1 MTKEWLFKPADTLFF
16 RNGLPFGEGHSV
28 YIKSIFPP
36 TPESMQGIV
45 RSSVL
50 HTECTSPALM
60 ECHLCKSRCNI
71 PAHIGDSSS
80 NMGKLKLSGPYLI
93 KDKQRYFPIPSDIM
107 TMTKRIFVLR
117 PSKKPVECD
126 IGLIHLPDK
135 PADCEH
141 FEPVGG
147 WISVSGMQRYLEGD
161 VPDDSH
167 FLCNNQIFKNDY
179 KVGIKR
185 ENETHTAEEGNLYSI
200 SLIRLK
206 EDISIAVFVDGIPDN
221 LEPPSPFL
229 TKFGGEGK
237 ICKVEINNGITP
249 LVAKDMNLSV
259 KKDELV
265 KLVLLSPAYFGGTW
279 YPEGFTKK
287 QINGATC
294 WEGNISGT
302 KMRLISACIDKP
314 YKIGGWD
321 LKEGKSKPI
330 RSFIPSGS
338 VFYLNA
344 LENNTI
350 PTEGKIGNMQQT
362 GFGHY
367 VIGRWKD
374 V

>member
-1 MTKEWLFKPADTLFF
+1 MSREWLFKPADTLFF
-16 RNGLPFGEGHSV
+16 RNGLPFGYGQSV

-50 HTECTSPALM
+50 HAKCTSPALM
-60 ECHLCKSRCNI
+60 ECERCNPRCNI
-71 PAHIGDSSS
+71 PDYIGDSSS
-80 NMGKLKLSGPYLI
+80 NMGSLELFGPYLI
-93 KDKQRYFPIPSDIM
+93 KDNQRYFPTPSDIM
-107 TMTKRIFVLR
+107 AKIFVLR
-117 PSKKPVECD
+117 PSKNPVECD
-126 IGLIHLPDK
+126 LGLIHLPDK
-135 PADCEH
+135 PEACDP
-141 FEPVGG
+141 EPVGG
-147 WISVSGMQRYLEGD
+147 WISVSDMQRYLEGE
-161 VPDDSH
+161 VLDDSH
-167 FLCNNQIFKNDY
+167 FLHNNQIFGNDH

-185 ENETHTAEEGNLYSI
+185 NNETHTAEEGNLYSI

-206 EDISIAVFVDGIPDN
+206 EDISIAVLVDGIPDN

-237 ICKVEINNGITP
+237 VCRVEISNGAIP
-249 LVAKDMNLSV
+249 LVAKEKETTV
-259 KKDELV
+259 KKDDLV
-265 KLVLLSPAYFGGTW
+265 KLVFLSPAYLGGKW

-287 QINGATC
+287 QANGADC
-294 WEGNISGT
+294 WEGDISGA

-314 YKIGGWD
+314 YKIGGWN

-338 VFYLNA
+338 VFYLKA
-344 LENNTI
+344 LEDKTI

-367 VIGRWKD
+367 VFGRWKD